1 MAIKFHNTF
10 IRVRYA
16 ETDQM
21 AVVHHGNYA
30 AYLEEARTNWLRDM
44 GISYKKMEET
54 GIALPVTAISFRF
67 KKSALY
73 DDVLRIKT
81 ISKKTPAV
89 RLEFDYEIFNQKND
103 LLATATTELVFINT
117 ERNRP
122 TKAPDY
128 FLEALHNYESE

>member
-1 MAIKFHNTF
+1 MKFHETF

-30 AYLEEARTNWLRDM
+30 AYLEEARTKWLRDM

-54 GIALPVTAISFRF
+54 GIALPVIKIAFEF

-81 ISKKTPAV
+81 ICKKTPSV
-89 RLEFDYEIFNQKND
+89 RLEFEYEIFNQENA
-103 LLATATTELVFINT
+103 LLATATSELVFINSK
-117 ERNRP
+117 RNRP
-122 TKAPDY
+122 TKAPAY
-128 FLEALHNYESE
+128 FLEAFESYKNE

>member
-1 MAIKFHNTF
+1 MKYHETR
-10 IRVRYA
+10 IRVRYG

-21 AVVHHGNYA
+21 AVVYHGNYA
-30 AYLEEARTNWLRDM
+30 SYLEEARTKWLRDM
-44 GISYKKMEET
+44 GISYKKMEES
-54 GIALPVTAISFRF
+54 GIALPVTQMSFKF

-81 ISKKTPAV
+81 ISKKTPSV
-89 RLEFDYEIFNQKND
+89 RLEFDYEIYNQQNV

-122 TKAPDY
+122 TKAPNY
-128 FLEALHNYESE
+128 FLEAFDNYKSE